1 MKTRNGF
8 VSNSSSSSFLI
19 NTFYLSD
26 FQIESI
32 KNYKEVASKSKIKYC
47 SSDDF
52 NWSIKIVERINGYDD
67 ISGFTIMDNFD
78 MHYFLT
84 EILDIDREHIKWD

>member
-1 MKTRNGF
+1 MKARNGF

-32 KNYKEVASKSKIKYC
+32 KNYKEVASKNKMECCSIDYC
-47 SSDDF
+47 S
-52 NWSIKIVERINGYDD
+52 WTIKIIERIDGYDD
-67 ISGFTIMDNFD
+67 ISGFTLMDNFD

-84 EILDIDREHIKWD
+84 RILGIDREHIKWD